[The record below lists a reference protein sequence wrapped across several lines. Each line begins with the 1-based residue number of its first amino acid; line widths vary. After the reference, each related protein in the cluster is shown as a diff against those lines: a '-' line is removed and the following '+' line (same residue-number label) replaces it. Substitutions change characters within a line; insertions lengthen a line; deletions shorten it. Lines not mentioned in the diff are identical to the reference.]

1 MNESVT
7 GSANFFGPMT
17 IETATSPEDLA
28 AIALVV
34 ERLHGLRVAVRE
46 LEHDLAA
53 DPDTRFF
60 LARRE
65 GEVVGSGVGKRSSL
79 QGTRST
85 RSRACSPRLAVEE
98 PARRSTRLSPL
109 MRSRSGSNTS
119 GVASSTLRASGSL
132 SAVALRSS
140 GARSSPF

>member
-34 ERLHGLRVAVRE
+34 ERLHGLRVGVRE

-53 DPDTRFF
+53 DPATCFF
-60 LARRE
+60 LARHE

-79 QGTRST
+79 QGTLYAIARGAPRGSPS
-85 RSRACSPRLAVEE
+85 RSRLGA
-98 PARRSTRLSPL
+98 
-109 MRSRSGSNTS
+109 
-119 GVASSTLRASGSL
+119 LRGSL
-132 SAVALRSS
+132 RPCAVDRAPAPLGSRLR
-140 GARSSPF
+140 R